1 MDQVL
6 QVMTINIDINIIT
19 PKAEHMEKFL
29 DMFHKKYNTIEEY
42 LSQIGLSNGEIS
54 KLKNKLISYIKGGI
68 I

>member
-1 MDQVL
+1 
-6 QVMTINIDINIIT
+6 
-19 PKAEHMEKFL
+19 MEKFL

-54 KLKNKLISYIKGGI
+54 KLKNKVLSYIKGGI